1 MGFLHESEPLD
12 WDDALRHLRFV
23 RDHGIEQFL
32 HIFHQVKHVNG
43 DLLRWGD
50 EIEHA
55 IFKLVGDSN
64 DDFRTIK
71 VSLRSPEVI
80 QALKAFEQHGRLH
93 GLSDADMS
101 SWMPEYGRWMLE
113 STPRKPYEGLV
124 DLLKVEDC
132 MRMRRSRLLA
142 ALNPG
147 EISPTVSCL
156 PIFGVGDFCEPSK
169 PPGGDVTESLF
180 LPDGCIFPH
189 PRFATLTKNIRK
201 RRGSKVAI
209 RRRKYE
215 DTQTKAATVE
225 DVNFIPE
232 TVAQADEMDHVYADS
247 MGFGMGCCCLQI
259 TFQASN
265 VSESRHLYDHLSVLT
280 PLMLALTASTP
291 FLRGWLMDEDSR
303 WDTVAQSVDDRTPA
317 EMGETSDSVGDDRMA
332 GGGTRHLRK
341 SRYDSIDC
349 YLCNCRAGQDM
360 PAQLYNDLAITSSEE
375 HVARLMNTGIDEV
388 LARHI
393 AHLFARDPLVIFKD
407 RIFLDDRLDI
417 DHWENLQS
425 TNWQTVRWKPP
436 PPQKG
441 VLATSSEDHIG
452 WRVEFRSMEIQITD
466 FENAAFAV
474 MVMLLSRVVLA
485 FELNLY
491 IPISCLE
498 ENMRIAQRRGA
509 CPKECFWFR
518 KDILPEKA
526 RIPNKQKIARGRSLS
541 DSSARMTLQDI
552 FEGNGDFVGLMPLC
566 ESYLSFIGCDSVVRS
581 GLQRYMDFILKRAR
595 GELMTPATWMR
606 KFITSHPDYKNDSR
620 IPSTVAYDLMV
631 ACKDIGEGRRHCPD
645 LLGDVKMPLV
655 EPASTVTNQ
664 SSSSSSAGPGANKI
678 QELLD
683 RFREKAEMKRA
694 ATVDDEMKKK
704 QEDIDR
710 LIKEIEA
717 LKHDKSSK
725 AAGYASSQ

>member
-12 WDDALRHLRFV
+12 WDDAIRHLKFV
-23 RDHGIEQFL
+23 RNHGIEQFIN
-32 HIFHQVKHVNG
+32 IFHQVKHVNE
-43 DLLRWGD
+43 DLLRWGE

-55 IFKLVGDSN
+55 IFKLVGDT
-64 DDFRTIK
+64 DDESRTIK
-71 VSLRSPEVI
+71 VSLRGPEVI
-80 QALKAFEQHGRLH
+80 QELKAFEQHGRIH

-142 ALNPG
+142 ALKPG

-169 PPGGDVTESLF
+169 PLGGDVAQSLF
-180 LPDGCIFPH
+180 VPDGCIFPH

-209 RRRKYE
+209 RRPKYE
-215 DTQTKAATVE
+215 DTNTKEATIEGSTFV
-225 DVNFIPE
+225 PE
-232 TVAQADEMDHVYADS
+232 TIAEADDMDHVYADA
-247 MGFGMGCCCLQI
+247 MGFGMGCCCMQV

-303 WDTVAQSVDDRTPA
+303 WDTVAHAVDDRTLA
-317 EMGETSDSVGDDRMA
+317 ERGDTSECCGDDRLA
-332 GGGTRHLRK
+332 GGGKRYLRK
-341 SRYDSIDC
+341 SRYDTIDC
-349 YLCNCRAGQDM
+349 YLCNCKKGKEA
-360 PAQLYNDLAITSSEE
+360 PAQRYNDMAVVCSEE
-375 HVARLMNTGIDEV
+375 HVQRLTDMSIDEV

-407 RIFLDDRLDI
+407 RVCLDDRHDI

-441 VLATSSEDHIG
+441 MLDTSSEDHIG

-474 MVMLLSRVVLA
+474 MVMLLSRVILV

-491 IPISCLE
+491 IPISSLE
-498 ENMRIAQRRGA
+498 ENMRIAQRREA
-509 CPKECFWFR
+509 CPKERFCFR
-518 KDILPEKA
+518 RNILPELM
-526 RIPNKQKIARGRSLS
+526 RGPSKQKVGRDRSLS
-541 DSSARMTLQDI
+541 SDTYAQLTLSEI
-552 FEGNGDFVGLMPLC
+552 FCGNDDFIGLMPLC
-566 ESYLSFIGCDSVVRS
+566 DTYLDFVGCDSVVRS
-581 GLQRYMDFILKRAR
+581 GLRRYMDFVLKRAR

-606 KFITSHPDYKNDSR
+606 KFITSHPDYQKDSR
-620 IPSTVAYDLMV
+620 IPSTAAYDLMV
-631 ACKDIGEGRRHCPD
+631 ACKDIGEGRRDCPE
-645 LLGDVKMPLV
+645 LLGDIKIPLV
-655 EPASTVTNQ
+655 EPASKVSNQ
-664 SSSSSSAGPGANKI
+664 SASSESTKSPQ
-678 QELLD
+678 QELLH
-683 RFREKAEMKRA
+683 RFHQCAARKSANAVDQEMS
-694 ATVDDEMKKK
+694 KK
-704 QEDIDR
+704 QEELDK
-710 LIKEIEA
+710 LMKEFEA
-717 LKHDKSSK
+717 LKQAKPMFARDHVHTE
-725 AAGYASSQ
+725 